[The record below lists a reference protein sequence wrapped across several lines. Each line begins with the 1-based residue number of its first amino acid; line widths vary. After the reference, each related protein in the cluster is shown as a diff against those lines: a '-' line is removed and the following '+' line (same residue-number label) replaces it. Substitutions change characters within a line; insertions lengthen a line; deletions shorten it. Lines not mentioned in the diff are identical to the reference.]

1 MEAKTLNITE
11 DISGERPQPQWFKT
25 GMIIGGV
32 MLAAL
37 LFGAAR
43 ILFVGH
49 SVFASSNEV
58 PWNIM
63 VVYYAYGISSI
74 GLSYIAS
81 LGLLFGMKSFDVF
94 ARRALFLALILAVPS
109 ITSIVLDMGNPLRA
123 VYTIWYWSPESA
135 LAIVAMSINVYVV
148 LIAAELYF
156 LIKRGHEDRLVK
168 ILAIGTFLSATIAH
182 SHLGS
187 IFGLTTAKDLWAGP
201 YYPLYFL
208 LSAFTLSAALIIPVT
223 VYTYKATGQ
232 QISEKLG
239 QGLVATGKLLAG
251 LIAISMIFLYWK
263 LYSGFYAGKPEV
275 KMLFTGAYALNFW
288 VFEVLI
294 GFLVPFVMLLVQP
307 NVLSA
312 KKLNSMAVASV
323 MAIVGLFISRY
334 DFVILGQ
341 LIPSNSKLL
350 SGIGSGGDYL
360 TQLAAYTPNLTEILT
375 GIGLFGIVWTAYL
388 LGVRYLPLDAD
399 EK

>member
-11 DISGERPQPQWFKT
+11 DISGERPQPQWFKI
-25 GMIIGGV
+25 GMIIGGI
-32 MLAAL
+32 MLGAL
-37 LFGAAR
+37 LFAMAR

-58 PWNIM
+58 PWNIL

-81 LGLLFGMKSFDVF
+81 LGLLFGIKSFDVF
-94 ARRALFLALILAVPS
+94 ARRALFLAAVLAVPAMLG
-109 ITSIVLDMGNPLRA
+109 IILDMGKPLRA
-123 VYTIWYWSPESA
+123 PYILWYFSPSSA
-135 LAIVAMSINVYVV
+135 LGIVAASINIYVV
-148 LIAAELYF
+148 LIVAELYF
-156 LIKRGHEDRLVK
+156 LIKRGMDDRLVK

-208 LSAFTLSAALIIPVT
+208 LSAFTTSAAIIIPVT
-223 VYTYKATGQ
+223 VYTYRATGR
-232 QISEKLG
+232 QIGEKLG
-239 QGLVATGKLLAG
+239 DGLLATGKLLAG

-275 KMLFTGAYALNFW
+275 KMLFTGAYAFNFW
-288 VFEVLI
+288 FFEVLI
-294 GFLVPFVMLLVQP
+294 GFLIPFFMLLVQP
-307 NVLSA
+307 SVRSA
-312 KKLNSMAVASV
+312 KKFNSMAVASLL
-323 MAIVGLFISRY
+323 ALVGLFVSRY
-334 DFVILGQ
+334 DFVITGQ

-360 TQLAAYTPNLTEILT
+360 TQLAVYTPNLTEILT
-375 GIGLFGIVWTAYL
+375 GVGLFGMVWAAYL
-388 LGVRYLPLDAD
+388 LGVRYLPLDEG